1 MKNNTKIKN
10 VYAFKKGALATVFT
24 AIFIVVV
31 IAVNVLLS
39 VLASKVPLT
48 LDLNADLRNTLT
60 DENIEYIKSID
71 KEINIYL
78 YSVIGETIEKL

>member
-1 MKNNTKIKN
+1 MKNNNKIKN
-10 VYAFKKGALATVFT
+10 VYAFKKGALATAFT

-60 DENIEYIKSID
+60 EENIEYIKSID
-71 KEINIYL
+71 KEINVYAVGSK
-78 YSVIGETIEKL
+78 SVT